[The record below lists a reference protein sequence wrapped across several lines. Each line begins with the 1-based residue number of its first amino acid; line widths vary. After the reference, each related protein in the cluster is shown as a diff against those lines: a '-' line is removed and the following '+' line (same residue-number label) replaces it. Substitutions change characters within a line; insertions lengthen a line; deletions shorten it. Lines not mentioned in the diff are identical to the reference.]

1 MGGSI
6 NIDETIT
13 ILRLLLEGK
22 PVPKHKISENKLLQ
36 DFTEAVLDS
45 QYATI
50 ITLIHGNLKPI
61 VGDET
66 FLKAYAMANLYE
78 DPEEAVKILQRK
90 VPYDEELLL
99 EIVEKDIKKTAYG
112 FMREIFWL
120 EGSDPKEIR

>member
-13 ILRLLLEGK
+13 ILRSLLEGK

-66 FLKAYAMANLYE
+66 FLKAYVMANLYE

-90 VPYDEELLL
+90 VPYDERTPTRNSRKRTSRKQPMDL
-99 EIVEKDIKKTAYG
+99 
-112 FMREIFWL
+112 
-120 EGSDPKEIR
+120 